1 MKSFIMVLMFTM
13 SLFSY
18 ENSYSL
24 ASSLSDKAIVI
35 GHGPEKAY
43 VFVDPLCPKSR
54 KFLKMIS
61 EREDLQAAQSYY
73 IFLYRLEQFKSEKT
87 IQYIYQAD
95 NPKLAL
101 EEVMIKNRKINLDN
115 FKVTVQTQ
123 MLIDSIALTARQM
136 EMIKRPY
143 SLVFEENSQY
153 CRVSEGTADCLE
165 EIDFES

>member
-1 MKSFIMVLMFTM
+1 MKSLILILMFTIT
-13 SLFSY
+13 LFSY

-35 GHGPEKAY
+35 GHGPEQAY

-54 KFLKMIS
+54 AFIKMIS

-73 IFLYRLEQFKSEKT
+73 IFLYRLEKFDSDKT
-87 IQYIYQAD
+87 IQYIYQSS
-95 NPKLAL
+95 NPKLTLQKLVIEEEKVDL
-101 EEVMIKNRKINLDN
+101 EY
-115 FKVTVQTQ
+115 FKVKKETIA
-123 MLIDSIALTARQM
+123 LIDSIAMSAQQM
-136 EMIKRPY
+136 QMVKRPY
-143 SLVFEENSQY
+143 SLVFEANSRY